1 VSDPLDDQTV
11 AYVLAA
17 RPHFENLRDV
27 AAQLA
32 GLLVLAASGAR
43 SAAPDH
49 PMLHSAEAL
58 FKASRDGIRS
68 TRSTTR
74 ALPHHRHLTQAAD
87 SLEAALLAARD
98 RLGRPLADLDPVLTP
113 LNAGYAHLQHA
124 ASALPGFEL
133 VGFDHACC
141 GSLVAT
147 AHPAHLADPAH
158 PAFPAS
164 RIP

>member
-11 AYVLAA
+11 AYLLAA

-58 FKASRDGIRS
+58 FQATRDGIRS
-68 TRSTTR
+68 TRSTER
-74 ALPHHRHLTQAAD
+74 ARPHHRHLTQAAD
-87 SLEAALLAARD
+87 SIEAALLAARH
-98 RLGRPLADLDPVLTP
+98 RLGRPLTDLDPVLTP
-113 LNAGYAHLQHA
+113 LRDGYTHLQHA
-124 ASALPGFEL
+124 AGALPGFEL

-141 GSLVAT
+141 GSLVAPGHS
-147 AHPAHLADPAH
+147 ARPALPAL
-158 PAFPAS
+158 PAS

>member
-32 GLLVLAASGAR
+32 GLLVLAAAGAR

-49 PMLHSAEAL
+49 PMLLSAEAL
-58 FKASRDGIRS
+58 FQASRDGIRS
-68 TRSTTR
+68 TRSTDR
-74 ALPHHRHLTQAAD
+74 ACSHHRHLMQAAD
-87 SLEAALLAARD
+87 SIEAALVAARD

-113 LNAGYAHLQHA
+113 LRDGYTHLQHA
-124 ASALPGFEL
+124 AGALPGFEL

-141 GSLVAT
+141 GSLVA
-147 AHPAHLADPAH
+147 PAHSARPAL
-158 PAFPAS
+158 PVLPAS

>member
-1 VSDPLDDQTV
+1 MRPVPEPLDELTV

-58 FKASRDGIRS
+58 FQASRDGIRS
-68 TRSTTR
+68 TRSTER
-74 ALPHHRHLTQAAD
+74 ARPHHRHLTQAAD
-87 SLEAALLAARD
+87 SIEASLVAARN

-113 LNAGYAHLQHA
+113 LRDGYTHLQHA
-124 ASALPGFEL
+124 AGALPGFEL

-141 GSLVAT
+141 GPHIA
-147 AHPAHLADPAH
+147 PARNARTIEGP
-158 PAFPAS
+158 
-164 RIP
+164 R